1 MPADDP
7 ADQNAARV
15 IESSLRDAVNRLER
29 PPVELEWFLTLPKR
43 VRRSAQLI
51 RAAQTECQV
60 LLEHVR
66 SEWTR
71 ARDIQR
77 QREERL
83 ARTKSQPRDLE
94 CLRAPDPAA
103 WNGLGRKKTRGRA
116 FEAIGRAYNTRRQLT
131 QPIAATNTAPA
142 ARPTPS
148 DDPADA
154 FLLHPS
160 SCHVPK
166 RPLTPPGLREA
177 MYNVPR
183 LLGQANG
190 TDGCDYGCPTPREP
204 TPPPSP
210 PPPVLVPPPDFPRCP
225 KPGEFRVRGVDIHPD
240 MAYIV
245 AQGRHARCAQPG
257 YSAQKAAVDV
267 QRVGVDFPGAL
278 EYLAELLFPAGVEK
292 YSKMVNSARMEPLV
306 DFVHGWYNLSKRAQA
321 VQR

>member
-15 IESSLRDAVNRLER
+15 IESSLREAVNRFER
-29 PPVELEWFLTLPKR
+29 PPVELEWFLALPKR
-43 VRRSAQLI
+43 VRCSAQLI

-66 SEWTR
+66 SEWIR
-71 ARDIQR
+71 AREIER
-77 QREERL
+77 EREERL
-83 ARTKSQPRDLE
+83 ARAKSQPRDLE

-116 FEAIGRAYNTRRQLT
+116 FEAIGRAYNTRRQLI
-131 QPIAATNTAPA
+131 QPTAANDTPPA
-142 ARPTPS
+142 AHLDRP
-148 DDPADA
+148 DNPADT

-160 SCHVPK
+160 SCYVPK
-166 RPLTPPGLREA
+166 RPPTPPGLREA

-210 PPPVLVPPPDFPRCP
+210 PPPVVVPPPDFPRDP
-225 KPGEFRVRGVDIHPD
+225 KPGEFRVRGHEIDPD
-240 MAYIV
+240 VAYVV
-245 AQGRHARCAQPG
+245 AHGRHSHSPQAG
-257 YSAQKAAVDV
+257 YSAQKAARDIYTVEV
-267 QRVGVDFPGAL
+267 TFPGAL
-278 EYLAELLFPAGVEK
+278 DYLGQLLFPGGVGVWQEMA
-292 YSKMVNSARMEPLV
+292 SSFEMEPLV
-306 DFVHGWYNLSKRAQA
+306 DFIHGWYDLSKRARA
-321 VQR
+321 VR

>member
-15 IESSLRDAVNRLER
+15 SESSLRDTVNRLER
-29 PPVELEWFLTLPKR
+29 PPIELEWFLALPKR

-71 ARDIQR
+71 ARNIER

-83 ARTKSQPRDLE
+83 ARTKCQPRDLE
-94 CLRAPDPAA
+94 CLRAPNPAA

-116 FEAIGRAYNTRRQLT
+116 FEAIGRAYTTRQQLA
-131 QPIAATNTAPA
+131 QPTAANDTAPA
-142 ARPTPS
+142 ARFASS
-148 DDPADA
+148 DNPADA

-166 RPLTPPGLREA
+166 RPPTPPGLREA

-190 TDGCDYGCPTPREP
+190 TDGCDYGCTTPREL

-210 PPPVLVPPPDFPRCP
+210 PPPVVVPPPDFPRDP
-225 KPGEFRVRGVDIHPD
+225 IPSQF
-240 MAYIV
+240 
-245 AQGRHARCAQPG
+245 
-257 YSAQKAAVDV
+257 
-267 QRVGVDFPGAL
+267 
-278 EYLAELLFPAGVEK
+278 
-292 YSKMVNSARMEPLV
+292 
-306 DFVHGWYNLSKRAQA
+306 
-321 VQR
+321 